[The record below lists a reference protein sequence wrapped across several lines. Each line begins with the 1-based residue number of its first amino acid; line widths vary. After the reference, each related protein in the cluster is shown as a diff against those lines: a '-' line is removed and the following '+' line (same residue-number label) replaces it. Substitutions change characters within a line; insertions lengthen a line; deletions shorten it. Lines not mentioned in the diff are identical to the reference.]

1 MHDPQTSS
9 ISQTHHIIDSIH
21 SNIENIENIATKP
34 AENRSGHLLTHVAEG
49 VNNTGAAEQDGL
61 PTDDTD
67 TNINRALHFAAINN
81 STEALKFL
89 LEHGASVNYK
99 NADGESPIHLAAA
112 WNSVESIKLL
122 LHHGALVRT
131 RATDI
136 YTPFQYAA
144 SRGQI
149 EAMELLLQHGA
160 YVGEKGS
167 DDRTAIF
174 WL

>member
-1 MHDPQTSS
+1 MDDPQTSS
-9 ISQTHHIIDSIH
+9 ILQTHHIIDSIH

-34 AENRSGHLLTHVAEG
+34 AENRSGHLLTHVAKG

-67 TNINRALHFAAINN
+67 NNINRALHIAAINN
-81 STEALKFL
+81 NTEALKSL

-99 NADGESPIHLAAA
+99 NADGESPIHAAA
-112 WNSVESIKLL
+112 ACNSVESIKLL
-122 LHHGALVRT
+122 LHHGALVT
-131 RATDI
+131 TGATDT

-149 EAMELLLQHGA
+149 EAMKLC
-160 YVGEKGS
+160 YSMGS
-167 DDRTAIF
+167 RLVKRVQMIAQLFF